1 MRLITI
7 VVFTFFINK
16 SFEHILYIMS
26 EIRRSALAIKKQYGA
41 RSSDFARG
49 HKMALRR
56 RLTALV
62 RRDGR

>member
-1 MRLITI
+1 
-7 VVFTFFINK
+7 
-16 SFEHILYIMS
+16 MS